1 MKWLDDLEALA
12 ARFGC
17 CMGADMAA
25 MNLTQLWALYGLL
38 RARAEGGG

>member
-1 MKWLDDLEALA
+1 MKWLDELEALV

-17 CMGADMAA
+17 YVASDVAA
-25 MNLTQLWALYGLL
+25 MNLTQLWALYGFL

>member
-1 MKWLDDLEALA
+1 MKWFDHLEALA

-17 CMGADMAA
+17 GVDADMAA
-25 MNLTQLWALYGLL
+25 MNLTQLWALYGFL